1 MENTP
6 GPKTVAIVILNY
18 KTPDLVV
25 DCLQSLEEQ
34 IEPGVDVIVVDNASN
49 DGSAEKIEARID
61 AAHWGSWAR
70 VLRSPVTEA
79 LPRATTWAS
88 APSMPMPTFC

>member
-61 AAHWGSWAR
+61 ADR
-70 VLRSPVTEA
+70 VLAGEGQG
-79 LPRATTWAS
+79 RARGQGQV
-88 APSMPMPTFC
+88 